1 MTEEKEIDVDKT
13 IYINLDDESIKMMD
27 NGKDVVGIVEVPLKI
42 AVRVKLKKELVEVV
56 ATGEEQCG

>member
-56 ATGEEQCG
+56 ATGEE